1 MAEQLGLVT
10 TNPPFFFRQ
19 LWHSIS
25 LMWSGFTSGITRG
38 TSFTM
43 RSALELVITAH
54 PASAKRGSIS
64 FAIAES
70 SAAKIT
76 CGAASGVAGDT
87 FIFATDAGIGV
98 FSRQRA
104 ASAYSFPSERSDAA
118 SHTGS
123 NQGWCSSIWIN
134 RCPTMPVAPRIPTG
148 ILLGIKSYLE
158 FYNKGGCF
166 TFVAY
171 SR

>member
-43 RSALELVITAH
+43 RNALELVITAQ
-54 PASAKRGSIS
+54 PASAKRGSS
-64 FAIAES
+64 SLAIEES
-70 SAAKIT
+70 SAAKNT
-76 CGAASGVAGDT
+76 WGEPSGVAGDT
-87 FIFATDAGIGV
+87 LILAIEVGMGV

-104 ASAYSFPSERSDAA
+104 ASPYSFP
-118 SHTGS
+118 
-123 NQGWCSSIWIN
+123 
-134 RCPTMPVAPRIPTG
+134 
-148 ILLGIKSYLE
+148 
-158 FYNKGGCF
+158 
-166 TFVAY
+166 
-171 SR
+171 